1 MKIHRV
7 ALFAFTLTSVAALAS
22 ANAADMYPAPA
33 GGGYKDTPYVGV
45 NWSGLY
51 VGVNGGYG
59 WNAKHSDDLVD
70 PTGGFGGGQIGYNWQ
85 GMWHPNLVLGIEADL
100 QGAGISDS
108 LTGSGLVGPAT
119 VKSELEWFGTVRG
132 RLGYA
137 FGSALLY
144 GTGGFAYGSVK
155 NSLSTVLGSISQSE
169 TQTGWVAGGGIE
181 YKIAPAWSAKA
192 EYQFLSLDASDPN
205 GPGPL
210 GANIGNNDRSEVH
223 TFRVGVNYFVGRGYE
238 PLK

>member
-1 MKIHRV
+1 MKMYRV
-7 ALFAFTLTSVAALAS
+7 GLLAFTLTSVVALAS

-33 GGGYKDTPYVGV
+33 GPGGYKDAPYVASWTGF
-45 NWSGLY
+45 Y
-51 VGVNGGYG
+51 VGLNGGYG

-85 GMWHPNLVLGIEADL
+85 GMWHPNLVLGIEADF

-108 LTGSGLVGPAT
+108 VTGSSLLGPAT
-119 VKSELEWFGTVRG
+119 LKSELEWFGTVRG

-155 NSLSTVLGSISQSE
+155 NSLSTVIGNISQSE
-169 TQTGWVAGGGIE
+169 TQTGWVAGGGVE

-205 GPGPL
+205 GAGPL
-210 GANIGNNDRSEVH
+210 GVGSGDRTEVH
-223 TFRVGVNYFVGRGYE
+223 TFRVGVNYFFGRGYA